1 MCNKFSW
8 LIFPEEAAVDEKK
21 GKLYKPK
28 SKILEA
34 KTFLPLETPPQFLA
48 LDKRNVSFTQFLLF
62 FCFSLHNG
70 GKEVMLFLK
79 SLKALKKVEKEK
91 KKSNLELFKE
101 ELKQ

>member
-1 MCNKFSW
+1 MCVSDEAHYICF
-8 LIFPEEAAVDEKK
+8 LGLFFTEEAAADDKR

-62 FCFSLHNG
+62 FPYFSLHLICFG
-70 GKEVMLFLK
+70 
-79 SLKALKKVEKEK
+79 EKR
-91 KKSNLELFKE
+91 
-101 ELKQ
+101 